1 MIDETIFTIL
11 RAFRAR
17 AGAHWLL
24 LFDFDGTL
32 VDVVTSPDGAKISD
46 TTHGLLDALIER
58 DDCTVGIVSGRE
70 ISDLRQ
76 RTALGSTAWLAG
88 AHGFE
93 IEGPDGTFVHPAI
106 DDARETFIAIATQV
120 RKELHRFPGV
130 AVERKRAALVLHTLA
145 ADAGVGARARER
157 FIEVSQ
163 PYIDADQVR
172 LHAGRVA
179 FELLAQEA
187 ARRGLGTAPEV
198 AEARTRA
205 AVSAL
210 VEQEVERKIQTPA
223 DLPDSLTRR
232 LLERNRWRLHRVEY
246 RASFFVRFPVAKGE
260 PREGPADRAARANA
274 ERVAQALA
282 GERGLFAHHVRQRAR
297 ELIGAAT
304 MEDGTVE
311 LSDPP
316 RLVPAYSDALFALPE
331 LGRTSGAVRTDWGWD
346 IILWTGVLPAR
357 DITPD
362 ELALEL
368 FPELRQMYFVA
379 WSRSIGKS
387 TKVEVFPEAFDRAL
401 GMTAPAKEPR

>member
-1 MIDETIFTIL
+1 M
-11 RAFRAR
+11 AR
-17 AGAHWLL
+17 APQVPSRHVTPLLALAFALVWACSSDSSDGDADRVGGAGRSGERAQQPSAAPVVATAAASL
-24 LFDFDGTL
+24 DGGA
-32 VDVVTSPDGAKISD
+32 DVVVARVE
-46 TTHGLLDALIER
+46 GLPIYAS
-58 DDCTVGIVSGRE
+58 C
-70 ISDLRQ
+70 
-76 RTALGSTAWLAG
+76 
-88 AHGFE
+88 
-93 IEGPDGTFVHPAI
+93 
-106 DDARETFIAIATQV
+106 V
-120 RKELHRFPGV
+120 R
-130 AVERKRAALVLHTLA
+130 AQA
-145 ADAGVGARARER
+145 ARAQAAPLPSEGER
-157 FIEVSQ
+157 RQAAFEEC
-163 PYIDADQVR
+163 
-172 LHAGRVA
+172 LA

-401 GMTAPAKEPR
+401 GMTVPAKEPR